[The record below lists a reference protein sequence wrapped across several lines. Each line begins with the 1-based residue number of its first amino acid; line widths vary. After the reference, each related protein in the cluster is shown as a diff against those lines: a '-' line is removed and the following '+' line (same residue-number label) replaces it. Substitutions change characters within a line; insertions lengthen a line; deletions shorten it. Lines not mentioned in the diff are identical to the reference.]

1 MTIFEALEGPGDLIV
16 FSDMSGQLLL
26 NSLVTMCAYETVKM
40 SFYFFFLIKKNI
52 YIL

>member
-40 SFYFFFLIKKNI
+40 SF
-52 YIL
+52 